1 MEYDNSLTVKNYL
14 FQFFSFY
21 SCLFYVAFFK
31 GRFTGT
37 PDSVVHIF
45 GMRGVHFP
53 LSDSYHNFYFFTAKV
68 AVQQAI
74 RSTCLSVCL
83 CVYNVEINL
92 LKAHQ
97 LIRVQFETT

>member
-1 MEYDNSLTVKNYL
+1 MGFCFDPTYTLNGKETGSKKNFL
-14 FQFFSFY
+14 
-21 SCLFYVAFFK
+21 
-31 GRFTGT
+31 
-37 PDSVVHIF
+37 
-45 GMRGVHFP
+45 
-53 LSDSYHNFYFFTAKV
+53 TAKV